1 MEQFDAFILIG
12 GRSSRFGAD
21 KALAEIDGRSLAR
34 RAADTV
40 RSGLPNS
47 RVTMVA
53 GDEAQFAIE
62 AIHSETG
69 FIFDLYPNR
78 GPLGGLHAALA
89 HAATPWIFLLAC
101 DFPLVPPELITLLA
115 REVSAD
121 YDAVVPRQ
129 PDGHLQPLCGF
140 YNVGTCGAIIDA
152 FLESPRSVPMHE
164 ILDQLRVR
172 IVTSEEYAG
181 VPAASDA
188 FINVNRKQDLD
199 LILRQEPDDGKGR

>member
-21 KALAEIDGRSLAR
+21 KALAEIDGRSLAGH
-34 RAADTV
+34 AAETV
-40 RSGLPNS
+40 RAGLPDS

-62 AIHSETG
+62 ALHSETG

-89 HAATPWIFLLAC
+89 HATTPWIFLTAC
-101 DFPLVPPELITLLA
+101 DFPSMPPELITLLA

-129 PDGHLQPLCGF
+129 PDGRLQPLCGF
-140 YNVGTCGAIIDA
+140 YSVGTCGAIVDA
-152 FLESPRSVPMHE
+152 FIESPRSVSMHE
-164 ILDQLRVR
+164 VLDQLRLR

-181 VPAASDA
+181 VPAAADA
-188 FINVNRKQDLD
+188 FINVNRRQDLD
-199 LILRQEPDDGKGR
+199 LITRHKSDRGKRG